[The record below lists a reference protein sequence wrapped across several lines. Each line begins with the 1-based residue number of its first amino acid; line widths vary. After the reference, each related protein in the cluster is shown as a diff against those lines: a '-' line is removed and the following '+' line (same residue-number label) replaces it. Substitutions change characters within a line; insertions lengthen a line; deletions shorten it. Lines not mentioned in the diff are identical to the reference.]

1 MTGPGARA
9 ESRLFWAHVTA
20 FGALWGTLEIT
31 LGAFLHTLR
40 LPFVGVVLAAAS
52 AALLVAQRRLL
63 PRRGLSLATGIV
75 AALCKSL
82 SPGGIILG
90 PMIGIT
96 TEALLV
102 ELALLAAPRSLV
114 AALLAGAF
122 CTLWATFQGLV
133 TQYVVFGARLIE
145 LYLKA
150 LGLAGRWLGIPAGY
164 GWWALALL
172 VGIVALVGALGAG
185 LGHRLGVD
193 SARRLARER

>member
-1 MTGPGARA
+1 MEGR
-9 ESRLFWAHVTA
+9 RFWAHVTA

-40 LPFVGVVLAAAS
+40 LPFVGVLLAAAS

-63 PRRGLSLATGIV
+63 PRRGLSLATGVV

-102 ELALLAAPRSLV
+102 ELCLLPGRRPSLV
-114 AALLAGAF
+114 PALLAGAL

-133 TQYVVFGARLIE
+133 TQYVVFGAKVVE
-145 LYLKA
+145 LYLAA
-150 LGLAGRWLGIPAGY
+150 LGLAGRWLGLRPEA
-164 GWWALALL
+164 GWWVLALL
-172 VGIVALVGALGAG
+172 VGIVVVVGAVGSG
-185 LGHRLGVD
+185 LGLRLGRDAAAKLSPEVR
-193 SARRLARER
+193 A